1 MRARR
6 PAARAAIL
14 HDYLTQYGGAERVLE
29 ELCAM
34 WPEADLY
41 TTFYDRGRMARLGFR
56 VPNRIHTLLPAW
68 WPHNGRVAKFW
79 TFAYPVAWRMLNLN
93 RYDFV
98 ISSTSFAAHHARV
111 HGDTPH
117 ISYCHSPPRFLYG
130 LTTEL
135 NHAQIRRRFPIAGPI
150 YRVLRALDQQ
160 AARRVTVFVAN
171 SQEVRARIARVYGRT
186 AELIYPP
193 VDVERFATIMPVRG
207 EYFLTWGRL
216 VASKRIDLAIR
227 AAALAG
233 VPLIVAGTGPEE
245 ARLRALAGSTVSF
258 LGRVSDQER
267 SALLVRC
274 RAVLF
279 PAEEDFGLVPVEAMA
294 AGKPVIAYGAGG
306 ALESVVA
313 GETGEFYTPAEAEV
327 LARVLTAW
335 DDDRYRP
342 GRCRERARE
351 FDAAIFRERM
361 GVLVAQCLSQT
372 IASRSAIR

>member
-1 MRARR
+1 MSARR
-6 PAARAAIL
+6 PAATVAIL

-41 TTFYDRGRMARLGFR
+41 TTFYDRDRLARLGFR
-56 VPNRIHTLLPAW
+56 VPNRIHTILPVW
-68 WPHNGRVAKFW
+68 WPHNGRAAKLW
-79 TFAYPVAWRMLNLN
+79 TFAYPVAWRLLKLK
-93 RYDFV
+93 RYDVV
-98 ISSTSFAAHHARV
+98 ISSTSFAAHHARLP
-111 HGDTPH
+111 GDTPH

-135 NHAQIRRRFPIAGPI
+135 NHAQIRRRVPIAGPI
-150 YRVLRALDQQ
+150 YGVLRALDQK
-160 AARRVTVFVAN
+160 AARRVTIFVAN

-193 VDVERFATIMPVRG
+193 VDVERFATIIPVRG

-216 VASKRIDLAIR
+216 VASKRVDLAIR

-233 VPLIVAGTGPEE
+233 VSLIVAGTGPEE
-245 ARLRALAGSTVSF
+245 ARLRALAGSKIRF
-258 LGRVSDQER
+258 MGRVSDRER
-267 SALLVRC
+267 SALLARC

-313 GETGEFYTPAEAEV
+313 GETGEFFSPAEAEV
-327 LARVLTAW
+327 LAQVLTAW
-335 DDDRYRP
+335 EDDRYRP
-342 GRCRERARE
+342 ARCRERARE
-351 FDAAIFRERM
+351 FDASLFRERM
-361 GVLVAQCLSQT
+361 GALVADCLSGRT
-372 IASRSAIR
+372 ADL